1 MKVTT
6 KRKRQGGFTLIEL
19 LTVIT
24 VMAIMLAMSVV
35 LATTPMNTF
44 KANAGVNFVT
54 GELRAA
60 RAMAIAQRRDIQ
72 VTFGQTAFS
81 WGTQNYIQ
89 LHRIELP
96 VGSTPTDFPPDYA
109 PTQTQFVL
117 KAGVPD
123 TPMGFG
129 LPAGTPAIYFGGL
142 TGGPPVM
149 KFTTRGTFEDGTG
162 KPINGTIFLGLPSG
176 SAISARAVTILGAT
190 GRIRPYH
197 YNGSWAE

>member
-1 MKVTT
+1 MNVTT
-6 KRKRQGGFTLIEL
+6 NRKREDGFTLIEL
-19 LTVIT
+19 LTVLT
-24 VMAIMLAMSVV
+24 VMGIMVAMSVM
-35 LATTPMNTF
+35 LATTPLNSF
-44 KANAGVNFVT
+44 KANSGMNFVT

-60 RAMAIAQRRDIQ
+60 RAMAIAQRRDVQ
-72 VTFGQTAFS
+72 VTFGQTVFS

-89 LHRIELP
+89 LHRLNLP
-96 VGSTPTDFPPDYA
+96 VGSAATDFPPDYA

-117 KAGVPD
+117 ISGVPD

-149 KFTTRGTFEDGTG
+149 KFTSRGTFEDGTN
-162 KPINGTIFLGLPSG
+162 KPINGTIFLGLSG
-176 SAISARAVTILGAT
+176 GPAISARAVTILGAT